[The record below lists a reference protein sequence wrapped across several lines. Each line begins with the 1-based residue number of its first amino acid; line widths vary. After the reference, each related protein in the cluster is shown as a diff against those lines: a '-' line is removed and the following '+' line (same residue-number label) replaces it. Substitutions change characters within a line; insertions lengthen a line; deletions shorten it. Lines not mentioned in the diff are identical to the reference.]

1 MGAESIMRREE
12 RELYE
17 TPLLVDV
24 EETCGEAL
32 ELAACAICVTGG
44 GSATAEA

>member
-1 MGAESIMRREE
+1 MGADRLTE

-24 EETCGEAL
+24 EE
-32 ELAACAICVTGG
+32 AAAGGCSLLCATGG
-44 GSATAEA
+44 GTATAVDA